1 MGGRVD
7 GPIGDGAGAGGAIP
21 SPDRPGLPWTGT
33 YWDALRYYY
42 WSVRYVG
49 LKGIPRSDLVRDGDW
64 IKVPAHHLKDTR
76 GVYVRE
82 VKAPALEAD
91 LHRDEVTLNQV
102 LSTTLAIAADAVIGR
117 LLARPLGL
125 AEAGPFERIGDEIA
139 GRYGWGGGENVTQQ
153 DGFYVGPA
161 SAVALE
167 IKIGAPTTA
176 EQVLKYAALHAW
188 EEMRGGPGKG
198 IGLLYVVP
206 EAHRAGLWRRAGLTG
221 PGDVPALLDRL
232 PAMTALPRR
241 LREFAA
247 AEPGRLG
254 DVLGRLR
261 VGVISWSELHAE
273 IGAIRAGLG
282 GTPGDETLDRLL
294 AGLTAQ
300 IGAHEGTGVG

>member
-1 MGGRVD
+1 MD

-21 SPDRPGLPWTGT
+21 SPDRPGLPWTAT

-49 LKGIPRSDLVRDGDW
+49 LKGIPRGELVRDGDW
-64 IKVPAHHLKDTR
+64 IRVPAHHLRDTR

-82 VKAPALEAD
+82 VKAAALEAD

-125 AEAGPFERIGDEIA
+125 AETGPFERIGDEIA

-161 SAVALE
+161 SAIALE
-167 IKIGAPTTA
+167 IKLGASTSA

-188 EEMRGGPGKG
+188 RRYGAAP
-198 IGLLYVVP
+198 
-206 EAHRAGLWRRAGLTG
+206 ARASGCSTWC
-221 PGDVPALLDRL
+221 
-232 PAMTALPRR
+232 PRR
-241 LREFAA
+241 TARGSGG
-247 AEPGRLG
+247 GRG
-254 DVLGRLR
+254 SQAPKRCPPSSIV
-261 VGVISWSELHAE
+261 S
-273 IGAIRAGLG
+273 
-282 GTPGDETLDRLL
+282 PP
-294 AGLTAQ
+294 
-300 IGAHEGTGVG
+300 